1 MICCVPSAAGNS
13 TPGSS
18 PGQCSCWRCW
28 LPGRCSG
35 CGRLGLIGGL
45 LGAVLT
51 LVVVP
56 LEWRGLRYRIGRE
69 CLRVSGVLVRRTT
82 LLPLDRVTEVRIV
95 AGPVD
100 RLFGVHSVLLRT
112 PGASLLLPGLTGEE
126 AAALAALA
134 LEGGGEG

>member
-1 MICCVPSAAGNS
+1 M
-13 TPGSS
+13 
-18 PGQCSCWRCW
+18 
-28 LPGRCSG
+28 
-35 CGRLGLIGGL
+35 
-45 LGAVLT
+45 
-51 LVVVP
+51 
-56 LEWRGLRYRIGRE
+56 
-69 CLRVSGVLVRRTT
+69 SGVLVRRTT

>member
-1 MICCVPSAAGNS
+1 MLRSISRRQLYAWQLTGAVLTLAVLAAG
-13 TPGSS
+13 
-18 PGQCSCWRCW
+18 QVFR
-28 LPGRCSG
+28 LR
-35 CGRLGLIGGL
+35 RLGLIGGL

-100 RLFGVHSVLLRT
+100 RLFGVRSVLLRT